1 MDKKGHRIEKAEFI
15 LKADKDGF
23 SAEIMGSPSQIAYLL
38 CMAMSKKKEIRELIE
53 VALEA
58 LRKADESV
66 KNN

>member
-1 MDKKGHRIEKAEFI
+1 MDNQEEFKGKAEFI